1 MLRSSVLGGGPQAVQ
16 AARAAELLSMSG
28 YSKNHEYVYGKWIVA
43 HLTSLEAHLPWVG
56 RLNPALA
63 HVRTISTFD

>member
-1 MLRSSVLGGGPQAVQ
+1 
-16 AARAAELLSMSG
+16 MSG

-43 HLTSLEAHLPWVG
+43 HLTSVEAHLPWVD

>member
-1 MLRSSVLGGGPQAVQ
+1 
-16 AARAAELLSMSG
+16 MSR
-28 YSKNHEYVYGKWIVA
+28 YSKNDEYVYGKWTVA
-43 HLTSLEAHLPWVG
+43 HLTSVEAHLPELG